1 MPESEALSR
10 DVATLQRRARE
21 AEHPLFARVY
31 PAWAVEADKRGQAEH
46 RAELLAEVRGRV
58 VEVGAGTGR
67 NFRHYPTTV
76 TEVIAVEPEP
86 RLRRLADAEARTVP
100 VPVRVLDGVASQ
112 LPLEDRS
119 CDVGVASCVLCSV
132 PHQDEALREL
142 WRVIRPGGELRFYE
156 HVVSRDRR
164 LARVQR
170 LVDRLFWP
178 KVGGGC
184 HCARDTPA
192 AIERA
197 GFTIEASRRF
207 RFRPSPLIGL
217 WTAPH
222 VLGVARRADTPVT

>member
-1 MPESEALSR
+1 MSETGALRR
-10 DVATLQRRARE
+10 DIATPQRRAR
-21 AEHPLFARVY
+21 AVEHPLFARVY

-46 RAELLAEVRGRV
+46 RAELLAGARGRV

-67 NFRHYPTTV
+67 NFGHYPTTV

-86 RLRRLADAEARTVP
+86 RLRRLADAEARAAS

-112 LPLEDRS
+112 LPLEDGS

-132 PHQDEALREL
+132 ADQDEALREL

-156 HVVSRDRR
+156 HVVSRNRG

-178 KVGGGC
+178 RVGGGC

-197 GFTIEASRRF
+197 GFTIEAACRF
-207 RFRPSPLIGL
+207 RFKPSPLIGL

-222 VLGVARRADTPVT
+222 ILGVARRI

>member
-1 MPESEALSR
+1 MSETEALTR
-10 DVATLQRRARE
+10 DIATPQRQLRVV
-21 AEHPLFARVY
+21 EHPLFARVY

-46 RAELLAEVRGRV
+46 RAELIAEARGSV

-86 RLRRLADAEARTVP
+86 RLRRLADAEAKTVP

-112 LPLEDRS
+112 LPLEDGS

-132 PHQDEALREL
+132 PDQDKALREL
-142 WRVIRPGGELRFYE
+142 WRVIRPGGELRFDE
-156 HVVSRDRR
+156 HIVSRDRS
-164 LARVQR
+164 LARLQR
-170 LVDRLFWP
+170 LLDRLFWP
-178 KVGGGC
+178 RVGGGC

-207 RFRPSPLIGL
+207 RFKPSPMIGL

-222 VLGVARRADTPVT
+222 ILGVARRI